1 MLTGPYLNTE
11 FIGMY
16 LDSDNEALKSK
27 KIREAINL
35 GFDRKLMVA
44 FLRNNI
50 LYSAIFLA
58 CMVGAGTR
66 TAPGWPGQR

>member
-1 MLTGPYLNTE
+1 MLKGPYLNTE
-11 FIGMY
+11 YIGMY
-16 LDSDNEALKSK
+16 LDSDNEALKSR

-50 LYSAIFLA
+50 GYALKKDLFQMDFL
-58 CMVGAGTR
+58 VQVKQILDTI
-66 TAPGWPGQR
+66 Q